1 MVRRDIEFR
10 NSLKKRK
17 NGKHIDIKVHNTGN
31 LQDLQKIADDI
42 YSKKIGNTH
51 RREETIRERYGGYK
65 TKPINKNRVSSRVK
79 TERNS
84 NRTR

>member
-1 MVRRDIEFR
+1 MEFR

-17 NGKHIDIKVHNTGN
+17 KGKDIDIKVHNTGS

-65 TKPINKNRVSSRVK
+65 ARPIDMNRISRRVDA
-79 TERNS
+79 ERKS
-84 NRTR
+84 NRNRWFR